1 MGTSG
6 FLLTR
11 EFRLVWWG
19 QLVSQVGDGVSKFA
33 LLWFVYAITGSPLKT
48 TVIGLLQTLPP
59 ILLGPLIGV
68 LVDRA
73 PKKALLVGSDL
84 ARAALIGL
92 IPCLIA
98 AERFT
103 VERLYGL
110 VLLQAV
116 ASAVFGPA
124 LSASVPILVGRRHFT
139 AANGLL
145 QSTTSLGVIV
155 GPALSGLGIAALSS
169 QEVLC
174 LNALTYTV
182 SAACFLPIAFP
193 PGRGIPST
201 GEVLAVTR
209 QDLAEGL
216 RFTLTGQRTVLWLT
230 LMASLYAFGT
240 SAFSTL
246 FPVFARSLLDLGPV
260 EVGALWSLFGVGLLL
275 ASLGL
280 TRLSVWPLRG
290 RILTIS
296 LSTFIGGA
304 ALAGLAWAQDRLLAA
319 GLMVVIGLGAGTLTP
334 VAWGLLQ
341 ELTPLP
347 LIGRVLALY
356 GTGAMTSAIAGMT
369 AFGWLTQT
377 SGPRFAVLGIG
388 GVLATTALMAAAL
401 AHRSPQPA
409 AHEAPLDGLESLPRP

>member
-1 MGTSG
+1 MEKPGL
-6 FLLTR
+6 LLTR

-59 ILLGPLIGV
+59 IVLGPLIGV

-73 PKKALLVGSDL
+73 PKKGLLIGSDL
-84 ARAALIGL
+84 ARAILIGL

-98 AERFT
+98 AESFT
-103 VERLYGL
+103 IERLYGL
-110 VLLQAV
+110 VLLHAV

-145 QSTTSLGVIV
+145 QGTTSLGVIV
-155 GPALSGLGIAALSS
+155 GPLLSGLGIAALSS
-169 QEVLC
+169 QDVLC
-174 LNALTYTV
+174 LNALTYTA

-193 PGRGIPST
+193 PGRGVPSA

-209 QDLAEGL
+209 GDLAEGL
-216 RFTLTGQRTVLWLT
+216 RFALAGQRTVLWLT
-230 LMASLYAFGT
+230 LMAALYAFGT
-240 SAFSTL
+240 SAFNTL
-246 FPVFARSLLDLGPV
+246 FPVFARALLDLGPV
-260 EVGALWSLFGVGLLL
+260 EVGALWSLFGAGLLL
-275 ASLGL
+275 ASIGL
-280 TRLSVWPLRG
+280 TRLSAWPLRD

-296 LSTFIGGA
+296 FSTLLAGA

-319 GLMVVIGLGAGTLTP
+319 GLMVAIGLGTGTLTP
-334 VAWGLLQ
+334 VAWGALQ

-356 GTGAMTSAIAGMT
+356 GTGAMTSAIFGMT
-369 AFGWLTQT
+369 AFGWMTQAY
-377 SGPRFAVLGIG
+377 GPRAAILAIG
-388 GVLATTALMAAAL
+388 GVLAATGLAAAAL
-401 AHRSPQPA
+401 ASRGPQPA
-409 AHEAPLDGLESLPRP
+409 VQEAPLDGLEGIPRT